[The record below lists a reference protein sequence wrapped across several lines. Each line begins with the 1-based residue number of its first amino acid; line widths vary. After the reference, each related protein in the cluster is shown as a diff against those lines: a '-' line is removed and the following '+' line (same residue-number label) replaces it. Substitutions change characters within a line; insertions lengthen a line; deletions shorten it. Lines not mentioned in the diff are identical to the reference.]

1 MNVAQL
7 LRDSPSD
14 DSQRRRQPVPVPLS
28 TPSGGTQEQGGSWGS
43 HDRTRVQSQK
53 QSTWPMSQSPLNTT
67 GPGIPPLPPP
77 PPPYIHKPPPPSPAA
92 PGSGPPRVQISP
104 PVGTSPYPGPPP
116 AVSSAPRRPQLQT
129 PQPGHAHAPPS
140 SHASPAMASL
150 QNPTLTGSPWGPG
163 AERDMNLP
171 MRDREREW
179 DSSRDRRKPQPP
191 GPGIAL
197 AGPGTGAPPPVGP
210 GVPGIPGK
218 YFLTCRE
225 NHIFSS
231 SV

>member
-77 PPPYIHKPPPPSPAA
+77 PPPYIHKPPPPAA
-92 PGSGPPRVQISP
+92 PGSGPPCVQISP

-116 AVSSAPRRPQLQT
+116 AVSSTPRRPQLQT

-163 AERDMNLP
+163 AERDMNLS
-171 MRDREREW
+171 MRDREW

-191 GPGIAL
+191 GPGIPL

-231 SV
+231 PV